1 MATCETS
8 DSGLERTPS
17 DRTFVLLAAAIT
29 GVVASNLF
37 APQIL
42 VGPIGSSLGMT
53 EQQAGIISSITFLGY
68 ASGLFLLVP
77 LTDILEN
84 KRLILF
90 TLISNIIAAFTTA
103 ARRGRHARA
112 GASSSGWQDFGP
124 GIASPAAAQCDTS
137 RAEVRAARGKA
148 SRGDPCG
155 LMCWQK
161 LCCHGPATCCY
172 QAISLILTTH
182 KVCPSGGEHPIALME
197 VQPCLIDFLGV
208 SQR

>member
-1 MATCETS
+1 MLRVFGAMATCETS

-84 KRLILF
+84 KGSF
-90 TLISNIIAAFTTA
+90 F
-103 ARRGRHARA
+103 
-112 GASSSGWQDFGP
+112 
-124 GIASPAAAQCDTS
+124 S
-137 RAEVRAARGKA
+137 R
-148 SRGDPCG
+148 
-155 LMCWQK
+155 
-161 LCCHGPATCCY
+161 
-172 QAISLILTTH
+172 
-182 KVCPSGGEHPIALME
+182 
-197 VQPCLIDFLGV
+197 
-208 SQR
+208 

>member
-1 MATCETS
+1 MLRVFGAMATCETS

-112 GASSSGWQDFGP
+112 GASSSGWQYFGP
-124 GIASPAAAQCDTS
+124 GIASPARPRNAIPVAQKCEQHGGKHRVAILAAFALLNAQHHAFGVRYRTPLARRPRR
-137 RAEVRAARGKA
+137 RAVPPRR
-148 SRGDPCG
+148 R
-155 LMCWQK
+155 
-161 LCCHGPATCCY
+161 H
-172 QAISLILTTH
+172 
-182 KVCPSGGEHPIALME
+182 
-197 VQPCLIDFLGV
+197 
-208 SQR
+208 